1 MNSAA
6 ETCVY
11 LLLLGV
17 VIACA
22 GLHFGLAIGFKA
34 LGAVIS
40 GIGVLILCLVC
51 FWYGAVGL
59 VHSISWAELTHIE
72 DGKRDVSIILCL
84 GKFRYQIKIPEKKVE
99 VKKNGNAS

>member
-17 VIACA
+17 VITCA

-40 GIGVLILCLVC
+40 GIVVLILCLVC

-59 VHSISWAELTHIE
+59 VHSMSWAEFTHIE
-72 DGKRDVSIILCL
+72 DGKRDVYVSLCL
-84 GKFRYQIKIPEKKVE
+84 GKFHYRIKLPEKKID
-99 VKKNGNAS
+99 K

>member
-6 ETCVY
+6 EHAFTC
-11 LLLLGV
+11 LLLGV

-59 VHSISWAELTHIE
+59 VHSMSWAELTHIE
-72 DGKRDVSIILCL
+72 DGKRDFSVILCL
-84 GKFRYQIKIPEKKVE
+84 GKFHYRVKIPEKKI
-99 VKKNGNAS
+99 KK